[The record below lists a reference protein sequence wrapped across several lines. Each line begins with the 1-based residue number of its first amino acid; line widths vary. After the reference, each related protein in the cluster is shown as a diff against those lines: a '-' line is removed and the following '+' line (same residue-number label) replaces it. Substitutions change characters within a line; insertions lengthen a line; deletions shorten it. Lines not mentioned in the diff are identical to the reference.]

1 MNGETESKG
10 FMQPKHSQTTH
21 HTSVNAHQ
29 DAGVAKLVDVS
40 DLGSDV
46 ERRRGSSPL
55 TRTKTQLFILV

>member
-1 MNGETESKG
+1 MS
-10 FMQPKHSQTTH
+10 PKLSQTTH
-21 HTSVNAHQ
+21 HMSVNAHQ